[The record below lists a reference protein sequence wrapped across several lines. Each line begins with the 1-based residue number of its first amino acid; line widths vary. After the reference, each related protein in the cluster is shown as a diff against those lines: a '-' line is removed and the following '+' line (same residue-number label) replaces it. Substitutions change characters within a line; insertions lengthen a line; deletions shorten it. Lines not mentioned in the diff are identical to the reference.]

1 MVMRFDHEKHMHAA
15 MAQARQGALAG
26 EVPVGAVLVDA
37 HGNTL
42 AQGYNQPIS
51 RHDATAHAEV
61 ICLRRAGRIRANY
74 RLLNTTL
81 YVSIEPC
88 VMCMGALIHARV
100 RRVVYG
106 ATDPKW
112 GGAGSL
118 FNLAQDARLNHR
130 IEVIGGVCE
139 EACRD
144 LIQRFFKTKRM
155 LN

>member
-1 MVMRFDHEKHMHAA
+1 MQVA
-15 MAQARQGALAG
+15 MAQARKGALAG
-26 EVPVGAVLVDA
+26 EVPVGAVLIDA

-42 AQGYNQPIS
+42 AHGHNQPIS
-51 RHDATAHAEV
+51 RHDATAHAEI

-100 RRVVYG
+100 TRVVYG
-106 ATDPKW
+106 AADPKW
-112 GGAGSL
+112 GFAGSL
-118 FNLAQDARLNHR
+118 FNLAQDPRLNHR

-139 EACRD
+139 EGCGELMRT
-144 LIQRFFKTKRM
+144 FFQARREDKSNGSSGQTP
-155 LN
+155 

>member
-1 MVMRFDHEKHMHAA
+1 MRLDHEKHMRAA
-15 MAQARQGALAG
+15 MAQARKGARAG
-26 EVPVGAVLVDA
+26 EVPVGAVLIDA
-37 HGNTL
+37 QGNIL
-42 AQGYNQPIS
+42 AQGHNQPIG
-51 RHDATAHAEV
+51 RHDATAHAEI
-61 ICLRRAGRIRANY
+61 ICLRRAGQIRANY

-100 RRVVYG
+100 ARVVFG
-106 ATDPKW
+106 AADPKW

-144 LIQRFFKTKRM
+144 LIQRFFKTKRI
-155 LN
+155 LK